1 MEELYNLGISETT
14 IKSMLEIN
22 SEIKELTNGDIII
35 KKILLEEVNCTNSQ
49 ILNIIISNPLYLNRT
64 KTEIINLIDC
74 LNNHNFKCLN
84 ILFETNPYILNLE
97 PYEINNYIN
106 NRINNNELHDDIID
120 DLDSNLQLFNEM

>member
-22 SEIKELTNGDIII
+22 PEIEELTIKEINV
-35 KKILLEEVNCTNSQ
+35 KKLLLKELNCTDSQ
-49 ILNIIISNPLYLNRT
+49 ILNIISSNPLYLSRT

-74 LNNHNFKCLN
+74 LNKYNFKCLN
-84 ILFETNPYILNLE
+84 ILFDSNPYILNLE
-97 PYEINNYIN
+97 PHEINNYIN

-120 DLDSNLQLFNEM
+120 DLDSNPQLFNEM